1 MLCQTVYN
9 DVLYIV
15 QCYTTHCTMLY
26 YTVYNTVLQIVQ
38 CYIKHCTILCYTV
51 YNTALHSVR
60 CCVTLCKMNY
70 NTLYNVALHIVQS
83 CKTHSVSNKCSVLP
97 SVQIYTLCN
106 SVHTQC
112 VQSCVKCCT
121 FPCYIVY
128 NAELQRSLYSVTQ
141 CLILYYT

>member
-1 MLCQTVYN
+1 MMYCTLYN
-9 DVLYIV
+9 ATLHIV
-15 QCYTTHCTMLY
+15 QCFIT
-26 YTVYNTVLQIVQ
+26 Q
-38 CYIKHCTILCYTV
+38 CTILCYKLYNVTLNIVQFFVTQCTILRYTV
-51 YNTALHSVR
+51 NNAVLHNVQ

-83 CKTHSVSNKCSVLP
+83 CKTHAVSNKCSVLP

-128 NAELQRSLYSVTQ
+128 NAELQRSLYSVT
-141 CLILYYT
+141 